1 MFFCETF
8 VYLWVM
14 VKEMRFIGFI
24 LIFVLLASC
33 RKPKIEEV
41 DEEALEFIAF
51 RHPAGFPAVVYP
63 LGEKPINADRFKLGR
78 ELFYSTV
85 LSSDNT
91 ISCASCHAQTHSF
104 ADHNIALSIGVG
116 GATGTRNSLPIF
128 NMAWQPHFMWDGGVN
143 HLEMFSI
150 APITDPV
157 EMNETMANVI
167 QKLNTS
173 DYWRNRFKSVYGT
186 SEVTDQQLF
195 LSLTQ
200 YMLMII
206 SDRSHYDKVMRG
218 EAAFTAEQQAGYD
231 LFLQK
236 CASCH
241 TEPLFTDYSFRNNGL
256 DIVSVDEGRF
266 LITQIDS
273 DKGKFKVPTLRNVL
287 LTYPYMHDGRF
298 FTIDQVLE
306 HYNSGIQPHE
316 NLDPSLP
323 NGIPL
328 SADDKKNMKRFLE
341 TLNDYELMG
350 EKLLSEP

>member
-1 MFFCETF
+1 M
-8 VYLWVM
+8 
-14 VKEMRFIGFI
+14 KFIYFI
-24 LIFVLLASC
+24 LLAVVFASC
-33 RKPKIEEV
+33 KKVEVEEL
-41 DEEALEFIAF
+41 DMEAPELIAF
-51 RHPAGFPAVVYP
+51 RHPAGFPTTVYP
-63 LGEKPINADRFKLGR
+63 LDEKPINADQFKLGR
-78 ELFYSTV
+78 ELFYSTI
-85 LSSDNT
+85 LSSDQT
-91 ISCASCHAQTHSF
+91 VSCATCHAQTHAF
-104 ADHNIALSIGVG
+104 ADHNIALSVGVG
-116 GATGTRNSLPIF
+116 GAMGTRNAPPVF

-143 HLEMFSI
+143 HLEMFSV
-150 APITDPV
+150 APITNPV

-167 QKLNTS
+167 HKLNTS
-173 DYWRNRFKSVYGT
+173 AYWNNRFKSVYGT

-195 LSLTQ
+195 LALTQ

-218 EAAFTAEQQAGYD
+218 EAVFTSEQQAGYD

-241 TEPLFTDYSFRNNGL
+241 TEPLFTDHSFRNNGL
-256 DIVSVDEGRF
+256 EVVSADDGRF
-266 LITQIDS
+266 LITQSSS

-306 HYNSGIQPHE
+306 HYNIGIQNHP
-316 NLDPSLP
+316 NLDPLLQ
-323 NGIPL
+323 NGLSL
-328 SADDKKNMKRFLE
+328 SADDKKHLKRFLE